1 MCRFFFVNLSFYFS
15 ISLSLLSCSFLSDS
29 FFFPARIQL
38 QTTNS
43 SNNVVAIFYSSS
55 TNNSSNRKS
64 TNMEKQQQQQQQQRE
79 NRVSWQHLCAFPVAI
94 VTGNARAESKRQRDR
109 KRITTQ
115 RLRTPSQ
122 WLCEWVLSGDML
134 LAVLVAAAAGVHVA
148 LVVVVFVVG
157 TT

>member
-1 MCRFFFVNLSFYFS
+1 MNLPTS
-15 ISLSLLSCSFLSDS
+15 SLSLFLAAAFSLTR

-55 TNNSSNRKS
+55 NNNNSN
-64 TNMEKQQQQQQQQRE
+64 KQQKVSSSSSNNSEKIELVGNIYVRFRLQLSRE
-79 NRVSWQHLCAFPVAI
+79 
-94 VTGNARAESKRQRDR
+94 TRAESKRHRDW

-134 LAVLVAAAAGVHVA
+134 AVVVAPAAGVD
-148 LVVVVFVVG
+148 VVVVVG